1 MIDHALNILTTGS
14 VFFTVAVGLLIIL
27 SVMGVVNLAHGAFMT
42 IGGYAAVI
50 VSDQGWNP
58 WWSLLL
64 APTAG
69 FVLGLATERV
79 LVRRLYG
86 RPLDTILATWGLS
99 IVVVQVL
106 SDHFGRSSHFV
117 EEIVSGDPI
126 EFAGTFYSQ
135 YRAFIVI
142 VAVCLSLGLTA
153 ALRYTNVGIIARAV
167 ILNPGL
173 ARVLGINTGKVNAVT
188 FACGSAL
195 AAFAGAVIVPMSS
208 VDPNMGTPWVITAF
222 MVVLGRRDFA
232 AGSLD
237 QRSRARG
244 CPGARDLLHR
254 AGCRKSSGDRA
265 PDPADAVRTRRHR
278 PPPQG
283 PLGIRRCRSQ
293 KIISREI
300 GPNVRFGL
308 PMRLG
313 IGLLLVGIVVPAWT
327 IDDYTAGLLVQAFL
341 FAILALTT
349 DVVWGY
355 SGILTFASAAMFGIG
370 AYALGIVFVHLSD
383 SAWAVA
389 LAALVTAVAAA
400 AL

>member
-1 MIDHALNILTTGS
+1 MIDYALNILTTGS

-173 ARVLGINTGKVNAVT
+173 ARVLGINTRKVNAVT

-222 MVVLGRRDFA
+222 MVVLGAGISLPALWISGLVLA
-232 AGSLD
+232 AAQVLATFYIAPVVGSLLVIALPIVLM
-237 QRSRARG
+237 RFYPEGIAPLLKAR
-244 CPGARDLLHR
+244 
-254 AGCRKSSGDRA
+254 
-265 PDPADAVRTRRHR
+265 
-278 PPPQG
+278 
-283 PLGIRRCRSQ
+283 
-293 KIISREI
+293 
-300 GPNVRFGL
+300 
-308 PMRLG
+308 
-313 IGLLLVGIVVPAWT
+313 
-327 IDDYTAGLLVQAFL
+327 
-341 FAILALTT
+341 
-349 DVVWGY
+349 
-355 SGILTFASAAMFGIG
+355 
-370 AYALGIVFVHLSD
+370 
-383 SAWAVA
+383 
-389 LAALVTAVAAA
+389 
-400 AL
+400 